1 MRVSASSSVRPSVL
15 VLTSGV
21 CDTAGMETHAL
32 PAPVAPAFEEIDIP
46 VWAWALVALAAVV
59 SYFVMLEN
67 GAVLTSSSTTAGTS
81 PAFPATD
88 AGRPP
93 DVLPAPEP
101 VNGVATDIP
110 PR

>member
-67 GAVLTSSSTTAGTS
+67 GAVLSNAAGTLHE
-81 PAFPATD
+81 FFHD
-88 AGRPP
+88 GRHFAGVPCH
-93 DVLPAPEP
+93 
-101 VNGVATDIP
+101 
-110 PR
+110 